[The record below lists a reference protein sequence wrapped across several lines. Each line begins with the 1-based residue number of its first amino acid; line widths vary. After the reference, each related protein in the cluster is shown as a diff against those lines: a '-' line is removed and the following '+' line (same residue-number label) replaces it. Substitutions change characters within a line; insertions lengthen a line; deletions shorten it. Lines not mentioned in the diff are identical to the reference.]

1 MILVMYFF
9 THGMVLVL
17 WGSWC
22 YSKEWVW
29 NLRTKLCCTAA
40 GIRSRVSLE
49 ESDIRYIRTYNY
61 SSYNFEVAEWLIN
74 RFTI

>member
-40 GIRSRVSLE
+40 GIRSRVSRE

-61 SSYNFEVAEWLIN
+61 SSYNFEEAEWLIN